1 MPRQDH
7 AKVSSHHFKNSKKT
21 ILGNLRNAREHYNN
35 DVRTVKR
42 EDRISEKIDGR
53 IAKREDKISEAIDRV
68 VISAVVGTGVAE
80 VVAEGNRSYILVTQK
95 TSITQLIRSLW
106 SKSLLF
112 LANSLTDIM
121 VSFFK
126 KIYIPL

>member
-1 MPRQDH
+1 MR
-7 AKVSSHHFKNSKKT
+7 HFKNSKK
-21 ILGNLRNAREHYNN
+21 IIQNNLRSAREHCNS
-35 DVRTVKR
+35 DV
-42 EDRISEKIDGR
+42 R
-53 IAKREDKISEAIDRV
+53 IAKREDKILEAIDRV

-80 VVAEGNRSYILVTQK
+80 VVAEGNRIYILVTQK
-95 TSITQLIRSLW
+95 SSITQLIRSLW